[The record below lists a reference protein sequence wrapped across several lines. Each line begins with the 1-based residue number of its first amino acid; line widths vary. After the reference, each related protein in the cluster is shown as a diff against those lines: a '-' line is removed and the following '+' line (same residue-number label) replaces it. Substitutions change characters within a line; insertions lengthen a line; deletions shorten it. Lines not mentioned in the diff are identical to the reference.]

1 MNFPKNTLKIIII
14 LNVRDIFFNLK
25 TDFCWLKLDL
35 INLIHMYK
43 QRALPHTELIIVSL
57 NVSQIHNSQY
67 IANIDFLNIQK
78 VYLMYIMDF
87 KNLSIKQLLKR

>member
-1 MNFPKNTLKIIII
+1 
-14 LNVRDIFFNLK
+14 
-25 TDFCWLKLDL
+25 
-35 INLIHMYK
+35 MYK